1 MRYLVIIGIIALSF
15 TAAKAQ
21 GIEFFHGT
29 WEEAL
34 TEAKL
39 QEKVIFV
46 DAYATWCGPCKRM
59 AKEVFPD
66 EKVGE
71 FYNRYFIN
79 MKLDMERGEG
89 LQFRKEYPVAAFPT
103 LFFINGDGE
112 VVQKVKG
119 AQGVGSFLD
128 LGKKVLSLSDNSE
141 EYAELYEDGERD
153 PDFIY
158 KYVKSLNNSGKSS
171 LRIANDYLNSQSD
184 LSTEFNLKFILEAT
198 TTADSRIFD
207 LLTQYRS
214 QIEAVTGKEEVEN
227 QITLACKAT
236 ALKANEYNSLEL
248 LEEAQKKMEEH
259 CPEKAEM
266 FTYDS
271 YLDFHLT
278 QRNPNEYAKVCKK
291 YAKKVLKDNAVALD
305 NLATNM
311 YKNFTEEK
319 VVLAEAEAI
328 AKAAVDKEVN
338 YRYYATYARI
348 LKDNGK
354 EKEAI
359 ENAEKALELARA
371 EGPHTVRMMESFI
384 QQIKS

>member
-15 TAAKAQ
+15 TTTKAQ

-39 QEKVIFV
+39 QEKVIFI
-46 DAYATWCGPCKRM
+46 DAFAVWCGPCKRM
-59 AKEVFPD
+59 ANNVFPD

-71 FYNRYFIN
+71 FFNRYFIN

-89 LQFRKEYPVAAFPT
+89 LEFRKEYPVAAFPT
-103 LFFINGDGE
+103 LFFINSEGE

-119 AQGVGSFLD
+119 AKDVKSLLD

-141 EYAELYEDGERD
+141 EYAELYEAGERD
-153 PDFIY
+153 PEFIY

-171 LRIANDYLNSQSD
+171 LRIANEYLNSQSD
-184 LSTEFNLKFILEAT
+184 LSTEFNLKFILETAT
-198 TTADSRIFD
+198 SADSRIFG
-207 LLTQYRS
+207 LLVQNRS
-214 QIEAVTGKEEVEN
+214 QIEDVVGKEDVEN
-227 QITLACKAT
+227 QIVRACQAT
-236 ALKANEYNSLEL
+236 VLKASEYNSTEL
-248 LEEAQKKMEEH
+248 LEEAQEKMKKH
-259 CPEKAEM
+259 CPEKAM
-266 FTYDS
+266 QFTYDS
-271 YLDFHLT
+271 ALDFHLT
-278 QRNPNEYAKVCKK
+278 QRNPEEYAKVCKK
-291 YAKKVLKDNAVALD
+291 YAKKVLKDNALELD
-305 NLATNM
+305 KLATNM
-311 YKNFTEEK
+311 YQNFTEEK
-319 VVLAEAEAI
+319 AVLVEAESI
-328 AKAAVDKEVN
+328 SKAAIDKEVN

-354 EKEAI
+354 DKEALDY
-359 ENAEKALELARA
+359 AEKALELARA